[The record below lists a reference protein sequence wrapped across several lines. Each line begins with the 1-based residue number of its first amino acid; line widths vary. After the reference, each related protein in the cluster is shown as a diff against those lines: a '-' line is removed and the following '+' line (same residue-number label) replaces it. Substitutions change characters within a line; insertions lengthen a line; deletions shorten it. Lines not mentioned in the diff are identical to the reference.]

1 MGGIAVARTARGACY
16 HHRKW
21 PRHVD
26 CFAGARNAIS
36 CRTTKL
42 ISQSLLFLFGFAA
55 AYATWS
61 AERTADEAYPTRHIR
76 LIAPFT
82 AGSTLDI
89 MARLVAQRLTAGLGQ
104 NVIVD
109 NRPGANGIVGIDLV
123 AKAPPDGYTM
133 LITTGSFMGN
143 IVLYKKLPF
152 DGIRDFTAI
161 TLVASSYGLVLVVHP
176 GVPAQSLKELVALA
190 KSGSG
195 KLSYGSSGAGN
206 ITHLVAELFNAS
218 AGTQIQ
224 HVPYKGSGPALTD
237 VLARQIDMTFVS
249 TVFVQPFIKDGRVRP
264 LALTGTERA
273 PVLPDV
279 PTFKEL
285 GYPDVVMTG
294 IYGLWFPVKT
304 PAARVNRTHSE
315 IRKAVATPD
324 MKAKLDELGLVGV
337 ASTPAQFAKFI
348 DDDVALQARI
358 VKRAGI
364 AKQ

>member
-1 MGGIAVARTARGACY
+1 MNPCRGLLLAVLFACAGSIHAAETAEA
-16 HHRKW
+16 
-21 PRHVD
+21 
-26 CFAGARNAIS
+26 
-36 CRTTKL
+36 
-42 ISQSLLFLFGFAA
+42 
-55 AYATWS
+55 
-61 AERTADEAYPTRHIR
+61 AYPTRHIR

-89 MARLVAQRLTAGLGQ
+89 MARLVADRLTSGLGQ

-123 AKAPPDGYTM
+123 AKAPPDGHTL

-143 IVLYKKLPF
+143 IVLYRKLPY
-152 DGIRDFTAI
+152 DGIRDFAPI
-161 TLVASSYGLVLVVHP
+161 TQIARSYGLVLVVHP
-176 GVPAQSLKELVALA
+176 GVPAQSVKELVALA
-190 KSGSG
+190 KSRPG

-218 AGTQIQ
+218 AGAQIQ
-224 HVPYKGSGPALTD
+224 HVPYKGAGPALTD
-237 VLARQIDMTFVS
+237 VLARQIEMNFVS
-249 TVFVQPFIKDGRVRP
+249 TAFVQPFIKDGRVRP

-294 IYGLWFPVKT
+294 MYGLWFPART
-304 PAARVNRTHSE
+304 PQARVNRIHSE

-337 ASTPAQFAKFI
+337 ASTPAEFAKFI
-348 DDDVALQARI
+348 DEDIALQARI
-358 VKRAGI
+358 LKRAGI
-364 AKQ
+364 DKQ

>member
-1 MGGIAVARTARGACY
+1 M
-16 HHRKW
+16 
-21 PRHVD
+21 PRNQRAEFGHSRMRLRPVSVMLHLILELQKMK
-26 CFAGARNAIS
+26 IS
-36 CRTTKL
+36 RLVC
-42 ISQSLLFLFGFAA
+42 LLLVLSSPSAA
-55 AYATWS
+55 WAQR
-61 AERTADEAYPTRHIR
+61 AERASDATYPTRHIR

-89 MARLVAQRLTAGLGQ
+89 MARLVADRLTTGLAQ
-104 NVIVD
+104 NVIID

-143 IVLYKKLPF
+143 IVLYRKLPY
-152 DGIRDFTAI
+152 DGIRDFTPI
-161 TLVASSYGLVLVVHP
+161 TQVASSYGLVLVVHP
-176 GVPAQSLKELVALA
+176 GVPAPSLKELVALA
-190 KSGSG
+190 KSRPG

-218 AGTQIQ
+218 AGMQIQ
-224 HVPYKGSGPALTD
+224 HVPYKGSAPALTD
-237 VLARQIDMTFVS
+237 VLARQIEMTFVS
-249 TVFVQPFIKDGRVRP
+249 TAFIQPFIRDGRVRP
-264 LALTGTERA
+264 LGLTGTERA

-294 IYGLWFPVKT
+294 IYGLWFPAKT
-304 PAARVNRTHSE
+304 PAARVNRIHSE
-315 IRKAVATPD
+315 IRKAVTTPD

-337 ASTPAQFAKFI
+337 ASTPAEFAKFI
-348 DDDVALQARI
+348 DDDVALQTRI

>member
-1 MGGIAVARTARGACY
+1 MIALV
-16 HHRKW
+16 
-21 PRHVD
+21 
-26 CFAGARNAIS
+26 S
-36 CRTTKL
+36 
-42 ISQSLLFLFGFAA
+42 SLAVGMALAA
-55 AYATWS
+55 ACAQAAAS
-61 AERTADEAYPTRHIR
+61 ASDEAYPTRHIR
-76 LIAPFT
+76 LITPFT

-89 MARLVAQRLTAGLGQ
+89 MARLVADRLTSGLGQ

-123 AKAPPDGYTM
+123 AKGPPDGHTL

-143 IVLYKKLPF
+143 IVLYKKLPY
-152 DGIRDFTAI
+152 DGIRDFTPV
-161 TLVASSYGLVLVVHP
+161 TQVARSYGLVLSVHP

-190 KSGSG
+190 KSRPG

-224 HVPYKGSGPALTD
+224 HVPYKGAGPALTD
-237 VLARQIDMTFVS
+237 VLARHIEMSFVS
-249 TVFVQPFIKDGRVRP
+249 TAFVQPFIKDGRVRP

-294 IYGLWFPVKT
+294 IYGLWFPART
-304 PAARVNRTHSE
+304 PQARVNRIHSE

-337 ASTPAQFAKFI
+337 ASTPAEFARFI
-348 DDDVALQARI
+348 DEDVALQARI
-358 VKRAGI
+358 LKRAGI
-364 AKQ
+364 DKQ